1 MQACKSLKHDSIQR
15 SSVWSAKL
23 WENGCFVMGDVD
35 LQVELTL
42 NEKEILSYL
51 YDYRIMFIAR
61 EVAVEEHMARS
72 SCFSH

>member
-1 MQACKSLKHDSIQR
+1 MGKRL
-15 SSVWSAKL
+15 
-23 WENGCFVMGDVD
+23 FVMGDVD